1 MIQPQTLAFLR
12 QLKKNNDKAWFDA
25 HRKEYETAK
34 KDFEGFVTELL
45 KALIP
50 LEAELANQQAKD
62 CTYRIFR
69 DVRFSKDKTPYKS
82 HFGAFFARGGRKWD
96 GAGYYL
102 HLEPGAI
109 FAGGGLWMPEPS
121 LLKKVR
127 QEIDYDF
134 PAFREVVGNKSFR
147 KLFPNLNGEALS
159 RPPQGYDANNPAIE
173 FLKMKSLT
181 AGHPMKDEDLTSGN
195 AIKNVVGV
203 FTRLSP
209 LINFLN
215 RAQED

>member
-1 MIQPQTLAFLR
+1 MLQSSTLAFLC
-12 QLKKNNDKAWFDA
+12 QLKTNNNKEWFDL
-25 HRKEYETAK
+25 HRKEYELAK
-34 KDFEGFVTELL
+34 SDFEGFVSELL
-45 KALIP
+45 QALVP
-50 LEAELANQQAKD
+50 LEPALREQQAKD

-69 DVRFSKDKTPYKS
+69 DVRFSKDKTPYKG

-134 PAFREVVGNKSFR
+134 DTFKAIVEDRTFK
-147 KLFPNLNGEALS
+147 KLFGKLNGEMLS
-159 RPPQGYDANNPAIE
+159 RPPQGYDADNPAIG
-173 FLKMKSLT
+173 FLKMKSFT
-181 AGHPMKDEDLTSGN
+181 AGHAMKDEALTEKT
-195 AIKNVVGV
+195 ALKNVVSV
-203 FTRLSP
+203 FNTLSP
-209 LINFLN
+209 LISFLN
-215 RAQED
+215 RAQEA

>member
-1 MIQPQTLAFLR
+1 MVQPSTLTFLR
-12 QLKKNNDKAWFDA
+12 QLKKNNDKIWFDA
-25 HRKEYETAK
+25 HRKEYEAAR
-34 KDFEGFVTELL
+34 KDFEAFVADIL
-45 KALIP
+45 KALVV
-50 LEAELANQQAKD
+50 LEPHLANQQAKD

-109 FAGGGLWMPEPS
+109 FAGGGLWMPEPT

-134 PAFREVVGNKSFR
+134 EHFKGILNEKSFKKR
-147 KLFPNLNGEALS
+147 FPKLNGEVLS
-159 RPPQGYDANNPAIE
+159 RPPQGYEADNPAIE
-173 FLKMKSLT
+173 FLKMKSFT
-181 AGHPMKDEDLTSGN
+181 AGHAMKDEELTSK
-195 AIKNVVGV
+195 AALKNVISV
-203 FTRLSP
+203 FTTLSP